1 MDAKLMKTVYTVVE
15 RDKKSYWVRIGVGY
29 INSDGSI
36 NLKLD
41 ATPVN
46 GTIQVRDYEPKE
58 GQADRGTRRDEFRGA
73 LA

>member
-58 GQADRGTRRDEFRGA
+58 AQNDRGARREEHRGA